1 MAWFIL
7 GDTNMSIAGVSG
19 VMAAGYAE
27 QGLIFNTTL
36 VVAET
41 VAAAQ
46 TRQGGAEGGDRFTQK
61 TEQAHH
67 RRHHHQGDGSYY
79 ESDATPAVEEPSVLD
94 ALA

>member
-1 MAWFIL
+1 
-7 GDTNMSIAGVSG
+7 
-19 VMAAGYAE
+19 
-27 QGLIFNTTL
+27 
-36 VVAET
+36 